1 MKAIS
6 LFSVSL
12 AFLFVLM
19 ASSLVNGATCTVPV
33 DRDCV
38 TQCNYSAPSK
48 CTFDNVDCS
57 YCWSAGKTA
66 EVNACFD
73 MCELQQNQAM
83 ADYESCDSA
92 ERANLQACI
101 DSCESA
107 DKKAYDEYRA
117 CLKNNTQATTTPALK
132 EASADITITHPDGTT
147 DTTNTNIVKSG
158 DTIKAG
164 RAGGWITT
172 EDGDRIKLAPYT
184 ELKIKDPTLSELLGG
199 KIMWLRAKA
208 KQINHKF
215 EIRTPPSVLAVRG
228 TEFIY
233 EYANSKTTLYLHEG
247 EVDVTPVK
255 GGIDMLNETQIIEAG
270 HMVVVDANGI
280 MTITP
285 LSEQDWA
292 LQAAAF
298 ENIIIPGV
306 TDNQVSNNQTTD
318 GTGSQV
324 PANPCATAALLLLS
338 GIFLFAFAY
347 LKRR

>member
-1 MKAIS
+1 MKAIL

-12 AFLFVLM
+12 VFLFVLA
-19 ASSLVNGATCTVPV
+19 ASTLVNGATCTVSV
-33 DRDCV
+33 DHDCV

-48 CTFDNVDCS
+48 CTFNNVDCS

-73 MCELQQNQAM
+73 KCELQQNQAM

-101 DSCESA
+101 DSCEAA

-117 CLKNNTQATTTPALK
+117 CLNKTQTTTTPAVK
-132 EASADITITHPDGTT
+132 EASADMLITHPDGTT
-147 DTTNTNIVKSG
+147 DTTSTNIIKAG
-158 DTIKAG
+158 DTVKVG

-172 EDGDRIKLAPYT
+172 EFGDHIRLAPNT
-184 ELKIKDPTLSELLGG
+184 QLTIKSPTLAELVEG
-199 KIMWLRAKA
+199 KINWLRAKA

-215 EIRTPPSVLAVRG
+215 EVRTPPAVLGVRG

-233 EYANSKTTLYLHEG
+233 EYANGKTTLYLHEG

-255 GGIDMLNETQIIEAG
+255 GGVDMLNETQLIEAG

-280 MTITP
+280 MTITS

-298 ENIIIPGV
+298 DSIIIPGV
-306 TDNQVSNNQTTD
+306 TDDQA
-318 GTGSQV
+318 
-324 PANPCATAALLLLS
+324 PASPCATTALLLLS
-338 GIFLFAFAY
+338 GLFLFAFAH